1 MFISFD
7 KTLAS
12 EHGPDTAESI
22 GNLLS
27 YPVNRGFSSLVA
39 VKTLGHKSDPFFSI
53 KIVSIC
59 TRICCI
65 IATILL
71 APIILLMALAGII
84 AYNYSTSYQ
93 QTKAL
98 FSDWLRNSV
107 KTFEM
112 FQEQTKPIIT
122 LQKRLKGYLI
132 RKPLLNRALFS
143 EYKTVCEKINSG
155 LLDNID
161 CINRDEQ
168 LSYIAKELP
177 SLIFK
182 KVGAQQAKQRI
193 QQNIALNA
201 CLANAAVKN
210 IQVLPANAYKDFLV
224 EQKAF
229 GQGPLDTL
237 ITYQVRPQSFNDIV
251 KDLVKLF
258 QTYYFPELFYEP
270 KHLLRDLPYNHL
282 LLNFQQPSFKACG
295 AAKFSSILKK
305 SDPRTNPRL
314 YLTGISEIRKQPTP
328 NLVEKLIFLFPQHED
343 LICEEAV
350 KYRIPIPTKEV
361 VALLQEQGNLAQ
373 IRVTGNIDDSIR
385 YLTQEHSGFNNF
397 IGTWPTSGIYFAPQK
412 EELVDWLEDLNKN
425 PSLTSRPRKF
435 FRKGF
440 LYSLTGGAIKNWDYT
455 LLVQKMVGLICS
467 DLRKAIEAHHTMMSP
482 FVNSFGSL
490 LESRAPVLSKKD
502 ILASAVKFVKARFAT
517 YVDERINFEQ
527 QGKPL
532 PYDPRDDFA
541 SLEEIQN
548 PEFVNG
554 FSLEFTE
561 EFLWKML
568 DIFMKTEWIERYDR
582 MEDFDNGEFFRI
594 IL

>member
-1 MFISFD
+1 MFVSFD
-7 KTLAS
+7 KTLAN
-12 EHGPDTAESI
+12 EYGPDTAESL

-27 YPVNRGFSSLVA
+27 YPVNRGFGSLVA
-39 VKTLGHKSDPFFSI
+39 VKTLGHKSLPLFSI
-53 KIVSIC
+53 KVVSIC
-59 TRICCI
+59 KQICCI

-84 AYNYSTSYQ
+84 AYNCSTSYQ

-98 FSDWLRNSV
+98 FSKWLCNSMN
-107 KTFEM
+107 TLET
-112 FQEQTKPIIT
+112 FQEKTKPIIT

-201 CLANAAVKN
+201 CLTNAAVRH
-210 IQVLPANAYKDFLV
+210 IQILPASAYQDFLV

-237 ITYQVRPQSFNDIV
+237 ITYQVRPQSFDAIV
-251 KDLVKLF
+251 KDLFKLF
-258 QTYYFPELFYEP
+258 QTHYFPELFYKP
-270 KHLLRDLPYNHL
+270 KHFRDLPYNHF
-282 LLNFQQPSFKACG
+282 LLNFQQPRS
-295 AAKFSSILKK
+295 
-305 SDPRTNPRL
+305 SDPKTNPRL

-328 NLVEKLIFLFPQHED
+328 NLVEKLISLFPQHGD

-350 KYRIPIPTKEV
+350 KYRIPIPSKEV
-361 VALLQEQGNLAQ
+361 VDVLQKQGNLAQ
-373 IRVTGNIDDSIR
+373 IRVTGNIDDSIS
-385 YLTQEHSGFNNF
+385 YLTQEHSSFNNF
-397 IGTWPTSGIYFAPQK
+397 IGTWPISGIYFASQK
-412 EELVDWLEDLNKN
+412 EQLVDWLEDLNKN

-440 LYSLTGGAIKNWDYT
+440 LYSLTCSVARDIDYT
-455 LLVQKMVGLICS
+455 FLVQEMVEHICS

-490 LESRAPVLSKKD
+490 LDSRAPVLSKKD

-527 QGKPL
+527 QGKIL
-532 PYDPRDDFA
+532 PADPRDDFA

-561 EFLWKML
+561 EFLWKLL

-594 IL
+594 FL

>member
-1 MFISFD
+1 MFVSFD
-7 KTLAS
+7 KTLAN
-12 EHGPDTAESI
+12 EYGPDTAESL

-27 YPVNRGFSSLVA
+27 YPVNRGFGSLVA
-39 VKTLGHKSDPFFSI
+39 VKTVGHKSLPLFST
-53 KIVSIC
+53 KVVSIC
-59 TRICCI
+59 TQICCI

-84 AYNYSTSYQ
+84 AYNCSTSYQ

-98 FSDWLRNSV
+98 FSKWLCNSMN
-107 KTFEM
+107 TLET
-112 FQEQTKPIIT
+112 FQEKTKPIIT
-122 LQKRLKGYLI
+122 LQKHLKGFLI

-143 EYKTVCEKINSG
+143 QYKTVCEKINSG

-161 CINRDEQ
+161 CINRDGEI
-168 LSYIAKELP
+168 SYIAKELP
-177 SLIFK
+177 FLIFK
-182 KVGAQQAKQRI
+182 KVGAQQAKQHI
-193 QQNIALNA
+193 QKNVALNA
-201 CLANAAVKN
+201 CLTNAAVRH
-210 IQVLPANAYKDFLV
+210 IQILPASAYQDFLV

-251 KDLVKLF
+251 KDLLKLF

-282 LLNFQQPSFKACG
+282 LLNFQQPS
-295 AAKFSSILKK
+295 L

-328 NLVEKLIFLFPQHED
+328 NLVEKLISLFPQHGD

-350 KYRIPIPTKEV
+350 KYRIPIPSV
-361 VALLQEQGNLAQ
+361 VDALQKQREGNLAQ

-455 LLVQKMVGLICS
+455 FLVQEMVEHICS

-490 LESRAPVLSKKD
+490 LDSRAPVLSKKD

-527 QGKPL
+527 QGKTL
-532 PYDPRDDFA
+532 PDDPRDDFA

-561 EFLWKML
+561 EFLWKLL

>member
-1 MFISFD
+1 MFVSFD
-7 KTLAS
+7 KTLAN
-12 EHGPDTAESI
+12 EYGPDTAESL

-27 YPVNRGFSSLVA
+27 YPVNRGFGSLVA
-39 VKTLGHKSDPFFSI
+39 VKTLGHKSLPLFSI
-53 KIVSIC
+53 KVVSIC
-59 TRICCI
+59 KQICCI

-84 AYNYSTSYQ
+84 AYNCSTSYQ

-98 FSDWLRNSV
+98 FSKWLCNSMN
-107 KTFEM
+107 TLET
-112 FQEQTKPIIT
+112 FQEKTKPIIT

-201 CLANAAVKN
+201 CLTNAAVRH
-210 IQVLPANAYKDFLV
+210 IQILPASAYQDFLV

-237 ITYQVRPQSFNDIV
+237 ITYQVRPQSFDAIV
-251 KDLVKLF
+251 KDLFKLF
-258 QTYYFPELFYEP
+258 QTHYFPELFYKP
-270 KHLLRDLPYNHL
+270 KHFRDLPYNHF
-282 LLNFQQPSFKACG
+282 LLNFQQPRS
-295 AAKFSSILKK
+295 
-305 SDPRTNPRL
+305 SDPKTNPRL

-328 NLVEKLIFLFPQHED
+328 NLVEKLISLFPQHGD

-350 KYRIPIPTKEV
+350 KYRIPIPSKEV
-361 VALLQEQGNLAQ
+361 VDVLQKQGNLAQ
-373 IRVTGNIDDSIR
+373 IRVTGNIDDSIS
-385 YLTQEHSGFNNF
+385 YLTQEHSSFNNF
-397 IGTWPTSGIYFAPQK
+397 IGTWPISGIYFASQK
-412 EELVDWLEDLNKN
+412 EQLVDWLEDLNKN

-440 LYSLTGGAIKNWDYT
+440 LYSLTCSVARDIDYT
-455 LLVQKMVGLICS
+455 FLVQEMVEHICS

-490 LESRAPVLSKKD
+490 LDSRAPVLSKKD

-517 YVDERINFEQ
+517 YVDERSNFEQ
-527 QGKPL
+527 QGKIL
-532 PYDPRDDFA
+532 PADPRDDFA

-561 EFLWKML
+561 EFLWKLL

-594 IL
+594 FL

>member
-7 KTLAS
+7 KTLAN
-12 EHGPDTAESI
+12 EYGPDTAESL

-27 YPVNRGFSSLVA
+27 YPVNRGFGSLVA
-39 VKTLGHKSDPFFSI
+39 VKTLGHKSLPLFSI
-53 KIVSIC
+53 KVVSIC
-59 TRICCI
+59 KQICCI

-84 AYNYSTSYQ
+84 AYNCSTSYQ

-98 FSDWLRNSV
+98 FSKWLCNSMN
-107 KTFEM
+107 TLET
-112 FQEQTKPIIT
+112 FQEKTKPIIT
-122 LQKRLKGYLI
+122 LQKHLKGFLI

-143 EYKTVCEKINSG
+143 KYKTVCEKINSG

-161 CINRDEQ
+161 CINRDGQ
-168 LSYIAKELP
+168 ISYIAKELP
-177 SLIFK
+177 FLTFK
-182 KVGAQQAKQRI
+182 KVGAQQAKQHI
-193 QQNIALNA
+193 QKNVALNA
-201 CLANAAVKN
+201 CLTNAAVRH
-210 IQVLPANAYKDFLV
+210 IQILPASSYQDFLV

-237 ITYQVRPQSFNDIV
+237 ITYQVRPQSFDAIV
-251 KDLVKLF
+251 KDLFKLF
-258 QTYYFPELFYEP
+258 QTHYFPELFYKP
-270 KHLLRDLPYNHL
+270 KHFRDLPYNHF
-282 LLNFQQPSFKACG
+282 LLNFQQPRS
-295 AAKFSSILKK
+295 
-305 SDPRTNPRL
+305 SDPKTNPRL

-328 NLVEKLIFLFPQHED
+328 NLVEKLISLFPQHGD

-350 KYRIPIPTKEV
+350 KYRIPIPSFV
-361 VALLQEQGNLAQ
+361 DVLQKQREGNLAQ
-373 IRVTGNIDDSIR
+373 IRVTGNIDDSIS
-385 YLTQEHSGFNNF
+385 YLTQEHSSFNNF
-397 IGTWPTSGIYFAPQK
+397 IGTWPISGIYFASQK
-412 EELVDWLEDLNKN
+412 EQLVDWLEELDKN

-440 LYSLTGGAIKNWDYT
+440 LYSLTCSVARDIDYT
-455 LLVQKMVGLICS
+455 FLVQEMVEHICS

-490 LESRAPVLSKKD
+490 LDSRAPVLSKKD

-527 QGKPL
+527 QGKIL
-532 PYDPRDDFA
+532 PADPRDDFA

-561 EFLWKML
+561 EFLWKLL

-594 IL
+594 FL

>member
-7 KTLAS
+7 KTLAN
-12 EHGPDTAESI
+12 EYGPDTAESL

-27 YPVNRGFSSLVA
+27 YPVNRGFGSLVA
-39 VKTLGHKSDPFFSI
+39 VKTLGHKSLPLFSI
-53 KIVSIC
+53 KVVSIC
-59 TRICCI
+59 KQICCI

-84 AYNYSTSYQ
+84 AYNCSTSYQ

-98 FSDWLRNSV
+98 FSKWLCNSMN
-107 KTFEM
+107 TLET
-112 FQEQTKPIIT
+112 FQEKTKPIIT
-122 LQKRLKGYLI
+122 LQKHLKGFLI

-143 EYKTVCEKINSG
+143 KYKTVCEKINSG

-161 CINRDEQ
+161 CINRDGQ
-168 LSYIAKELP
+168 IFYIAKELP
-177 SLIFK
+177 FLIFK
-182 KVGAQQAKQRI
+182 KVGAQQAKQHI
-193 QQNIALNA
+193 QKNVALNA
-201 CLANAAVKN
+201 CLTNAAVRH
-210 IQVLPANAYKDFLV
+210 IQILPASAYQDFLV

-237 ITYQVRPQSFNDIV
+237 ITYQVRPQSFDAIV
-251 KDLVKLF
+251 KDLFKLF
-258 QTYYFPELFYEP
+258 QTHYFPELFYKP
-270 KHLLRDLPYNHL
+270 KHFRDLPYNHF
-282 LLNFQQPSFKACG
+282 LLNFQQPRS
-295 AAKFSSILKK
+295 
-305 SDPRTNPRL
+305 SDPKTNPRL

-328 NLVEKLIFLFPQHED
+328 NLVEKLISLFPQHGD

-350 KYRIPIPTKEV
+350 KYRIPIPSFV
-361 VALLQEQGNLAQ
+361 DVLQKQREGNLAQ
-373 IRVTGNIDDSIR
+373 IRVTGNIDDSIS
-385 YLTQEHSGFNNF
+385 YLTQEHSSFNNF
-397 IGTWPTSGIYFAPQK
+397 IGTWPISGIYFASQK
-412 EELVDWLEDLNKN
+412 EQLVDWLEELDKN

-440 LYSLTGGAIKNWDYT
+440 LYSLTCSVARDIDYT
-455 LLVQKMVGLICS
+455 FLVQEMVEHICS

-490 LESRAPVLSKKD
+490 LDSRAPVLSKKD

-527 QGKPL
+527 QGKIL
-532 PYDPRDDFA
+532 PADPRDDFA

-561 EFLWKML
+561 EFLWKLL

-594 IL
+594 FL

>member
-7 KTLAS
+7 KTLAN
-12 EHGPDTAESI
+12 EYGPDTAESL

-27 YPVNRGFSSLVA
+27 YPVNRGFGSLVA
-39 VKTLGHKSDPFFSI
+39 VKTLGHKSLPLFSI
-53 KIVSIC
+53 KVVSIC
-59 TRICCI
+59 KQICCI

-84 AYNYSTSYQ
+84 AYNCSTSYQ

-98 FSDWLRNSV
+98 FSKWLCNSMN
-107 KTFEM
+107 TLET
-112 FQEQTKPIIT
+112 FQEKTKPIIT
-122 LQKRLKGYLI
+122 LQKHLKGFLI

-143 EYKTVCEKINSG
+143 KYKTVCEKINSG

-161 CINRDEQ
+161 CINRDGQ
-168 LSYIAKELP
+168 ISYIAKELP
-177 SLIFK
+177 FLIFK
-182 KVGAQQAKQRI
+182 KVGAQQAKQHI
-193 QQNIALNA
+193 QKNVALNA
-201 CLANAAVKN
+201 CLTNAAVRH
-210 IQVLPANAYKDFLV
+210 IQILPASAYQDFLV

-237 ITYQVRPQSFNDIV
+237 ITYQVRPQSFDAIV
-251 KDLVKLF
+251 KDLFKLF
-258 QTYYFPELFYEP
+258 QTHYFPELFYKP
-270 KHLLRDLPYNHL
+270 KHFRDLPYNHF
-282 LLNFQQPSFKACG
+282 LLNFQQPRS
-295 AAKFSSILKK
+295 
-305 SDPRTNPRL
+305 SDPKTNPRL

-328 NLVEKLIFLFPQHED
+328 NLVEKLISLFPQHGD

-350 KYRIPIPTKEV
+350 KYRIPIPSFV
-361 VALLQEQGNLAQ
+361 DVLQKQREGNLAQ
-373 IRVTGNIDDSIR
+373 IRVTGNIDDSIS
-385 YLTQEHSGFNNF
+385 YLTQEHSSFNNF
-397 IGTWPTSGIYFAPQK
+397 IGTWPISGIYFASQK
-412 EELVDWLEDLNKN
+412 EQLVDWLEELDKN

-440 LYSLTGGAIKNWDYT
+440 LYSLTCSVARDIDYT
-455 LLVQKMVGLICS
+455 FLVQEMVEHICS

-490 LESRAPVLSKKD
+490 LDSRAPVLSKKD

-527 QGKPL
+527 QGKIL
-532 PYDPRDDFA
+532 PADPRDDFA

-561 EFLWKML
+561 EFLWKLL

-594 IL
+594 FL

>member
-1 MFISFD
+1 MFVSFD
-7 KTLAS
+7 KTLAN
-12 EHGPDTAESI
+12 EYGPDTAESL

-27 YPVNRGFSSLVA
+27 YPVNRGFGSLVA

-84 AYNYSTSYQ
+84 AYNCSTSYQ

-182 KVGAQQAKQRI
+182 KVGAQQAKQHI

-210 IQVLPANAYKDFLV
+210 IQVLPSSAYKDFLV

-251 KDLVKLF
+251 KDLLKLF

-282 LLNFQQPSFKACG
+282 LLNFQQPSF
-295 AAKFSSILKK
+295 
-305 SDPRTNPRL
+305 SDSRTNPRL

-361 VALLQEQGNLAQ
+361 VALLQKQGNLAQ
-373 IRVTGNIDDSIR
+373 IRVTGNIDDSTR

-397 IGTWPTSGIYFAPQK
+397 IGTWPTSGIYFASQK

-440 LYSLTGGAIKNWDYT
+440 LYSLTCSVARDIDYT
-455 LLVQKMVGLICS
+455 FLVQEMVEHICS

-490 LESRAPVLSKKD
+490 LDSRAPVLSKKD

-527 QGKPL
+527 QGKTL
-532 PYDPRDDFA
+532 PDDPGDDFA
-541 SLEEIQN
+541 SLEEIHN
-548 PEFVNG
+548 PEFINE
-554 FSLEFTE
+554 FSKEFTE
-561 EFLWKML
+561 EFLWKLL

>member
-1 MFISFD
+1 MFVSFD
-7 KTLAS
+7 KTLAN
-12 EHGPDTAESI
+12 EYGPDTAESL

-27 YPVNRGFSSLVA
+27 YPVNRGFGSLVA
-39 VKTLGHKSDPFFSI
+39 VKTLGHKSLPLFSI
-53 KIVSIC
+53 KVVSIC
-59 TRICCI
+59 KQICCI

-84 AYNYSTSYQ
+84 AYNCSTSYQ

-98 FSDWLRNSV
+98 FSKWLCNSMN
-107 KTFEM
+107 TLET
-112 FQEQTKPIIT
+112 FQEKTKPIIT
-122 LQKRLKGYLI
+122 LQKHLKGFLI

-143 EYKTVCEKINSG
+143 KYKTVCEKINSG

-161 CINRDEQ
+161 CINRDGQ
-168 LSYIAKELP
+168 ISYIAKELP
-177 SLIFK
+177 FLIFK
-182 KVGAQQAKQRI
+182 KVGAQQAKQHI
-193 QQNIALNA
+193 QKNVALNA
-201 CLANAAVKN
+201 CLTNAAVRH
-210 IQVLPANAYKDFLV
+210 IQILPASAYQDFLV

-237 ITYQVRPQSFNDIV
+237 ITYQVRPQSFDAIV
-251 KDLVKLF
+251 KDLFKLF
-258 QTYYFPELFYEP
+258 QTHYFPELFYKP
-270 KHLLRDLPYNHL
+270 KHFRDLPYNHF
-282 LLNFQQPSFKACG
+282 LLNFQQPRS
-295 AAKFSSILKK
+295 
-305 SDPRTNPRL
+305 SDPKTNPRL

-328 NLVEKLIFLFPQHED
+328 NLVEKLISLFPQHGD

-350 KYRIPIPTKEV
+350 KYRIPIPSKEV
-361 VALLQEQGNLAQ
+361 VDVLQKQGNLAQ
-373 IRVTGNIDDSIR
+373 IRVTGNIDDSIS
-385 YLTQEHSGFNNF
+385 YLTQEHSSFNNF
-397 IGTWPTSGIYFAPQK
+397 IGTWPISGIYFASQK
-412 EELVDWLEDLNKN
+412 EQLVDWLEDLNKN

-440 LYSLTGGAIKNWDYT
+440 LYSLTCSVARDIDYT
-455 LLVQKMVGLICS
+455 FLVQEMVEHICS

-490 LESRAPVLSKKD
+490 LDSRAPVLSKKD

-527 QGKPL
+527 QGKIL
-532 PYDPRDDFA
+532 PADPRDDFA

-561 EFLWKML
+561 EFLWKLL

-594 IL
+594 FL

>member
-1 MFISFD
+1 MFVSFD
-7 KTLAS
+7 KTLAN
-12 EHGPDTAESI
+12 EYGPDTAESL

-27 YPVNRGFSSLVA
+27 YPVNRGFGSLVA
-39 VKTLGHKSDPFFSI
+39 VKTLGHKSLPLFST
-53 KIVSIC
+53 KVVSIC
-59 TRICCI
+59 TQICCI

-84 AYNYSTSYQ
+84 AYNCSTSYQ

-98 FSDWLRNSV
+98 FSKWLCNS
-107 KTFEM
+107 KNAFEA
-112 FQEQTKPIIT
+112 FQEKTKPIIT
-122 LQKRLKGYLI
+122 LQKHLKGFLI

-143 EYKTVCEKINSG
+143 QYKTVCEKINSD

-161 CINRDEQ
+161 CIHRDGKI
-168 LSYIAKELP
+168 SYIAKELP
-177 SLIFK
+177 FLIFK
-182 KVGAQQAKQRI
+182 KVGAQQAKQHI
-193 QQNIALNA
+193 QKNVALNA
-201 CLANAAVKN
+201 CLTNAAVRH
-210 IQVLPANAYKDFLV
+210 IQILPASAYQDFLV

-282 LLNFQQPSFKACG
+282 LLNFQQPS
-295 AAKFSSILKK
+295 L

-350 KYRIPIPTKEV
+350 KYRIPIPAKEV
-361 VALLQEQGNLAQ
+361 LLCCKKQGNLAQ
-373 IRVTGNIDDSIR
+373 IRVTGNIDDSTR

-397 IGTWPTSGIYFAPQK
+397 IGTWPVSGIYFASQK
-412 EELVDWLEDLNKN
+412 EQLVDWLEDLNKN

-440 LYSLTGGAIKNWDYT
+440 LYSLTGSTLRDLDYKFFVKK
-455 LLVQKMVGLICS
+455 LVEHICS
-467 DLRKAIEAHHTMMSP
+467 NLREAIETHHTTMSA

-490 LESRAPVLSKKD
+490 LESRSPVLSKKT
-502 ILASAVKFVKARFAT
+502 ILASAVAFVQRRFAT
-517 YVDERINFEQ
+517 YVAERTDFEQ
-527 QGKPL
+527 QGKTL
-532 PYDPRDDFA
+532 SNDPRDDFA
-541 SLEEIQN
+541 SLEEIHN
-548 PEFVNG
+548 PEFINE
-554 FSLEFTE
+554 FSKEFTE

-568 DIFMKTEWIERYDR
+568 DIFMMTEWIAGYDR

-594 IL
+594 FL

>member
-1 MFISFD
+1 MFVSFD
-7 KTLAS
+7 KTLAN
-12 EHGPDTAESI
+12 EYGPDTAESL

-27 YPVNRGFSSLVA
+27 YPVNRGFGSLVA
-39 VKTLGHKSDPFFSI
+39 VKTLGHKSFPLFST
-53 KIVSIC
+53 KVVSIC
-59 TRICCI
+59 TQICCI

-84 AYNYSTSYQ
+84 AYNCSTSYQ

-98 FSDWLRNSV
+98 FSKWLCNSMN
-107 KTFEM
+107 TLET
-112 FQEQTKPIIT
+112 FQEKTKPIIT
-122 LQKRLKGYLI
+122 LQKHLKGFLI

-143 EYKTVCEKINSG
+143 KYKTVCEKINSG

-161 CINRDEQ
+161 CINRDGQ
-168 LSYIAKELP
+168 ISYIAKELP
-177 SLIFK
+177 FLIFK
-182 KVGAQQAKQRI
+182 KVGAQQAKQHI
-193 QQNIALNA
+193 QKNVALNA
-201 CLANAAVKN
+201 CLTNAAVRH
-210 IQVLPANAYKDFLV
+210 IQILPASAYQDFLI

-237 ITYQVRPQSFNDIV
+237 ITYQVRPQSFDAIV
-251 KDLVKLF
+251 KDLFKLF
-258 QTYYFPELFYEP
+258 QTHYFPELFYKP
-270 KHLLRDLPYNHL
+270 KHFRDLPYNHF
-282 LLNFQQPSFKACG
+282 LLNFQQPR
-295 AAKFSSILKK
+295 SSNPK
-305 SDPRTNPRL
+305 TNPRL

-328 NLVEKLIFLFPQHED
+328 NLVEKLISLFPQHGD

-350 KYRIPIPTKEV
+350 KYRIPIPSKEV
-361 VALLQEQGNLAQ
+361 VDVLQKQGNLAQ
-373 IRVTGNIDDSIR
+373 IRVTGNIDDSTR
-385 YLTQEHSGFNNF
+385 YLTQERSGFNNF
-397 IGTWPTSGIYFAPQK
+397 IGTWPISGIYFASQK
-412 EELVDWLEDLNKN
+412 EQLVDWLEDLNKN
-425 PSLTSRPRKF
+425 PSLTSCPRKF

-440 LYSLTGGAIKNWDYT
+440 LYSLTCSVARDIDYT
-455 LLVQKMVGLICS
+455 FLVQEMVEHICS

-490 LESRAPVLSKKD
+490 LDSRAPVLSKKD

-527 QGKPL
+527 QGKTL
-532 PYDPRDDFA
+532 PDDPRDDFA

-561 EFLWKML
+561 EFLWKLL

>member
-98 FSDWLRNSV
+98 FSGWLRNSV

-112 FQEQTKPIIT
+112 FQEQTKPIIN

-201 CLANAAVKN
+201 CLTNAAVRH
-210 IQVLPANAYKDFLV
+210 IQILPASAYQDFLV

-237 ITYQVRPQSFNDIV
+237 ITYQVRPQSFDAIV
-251 KDLVKLF
+251 KDLFKLF
-258 QTYYFPELFYEP
+258 QTHYFPELFYKP
-270 KHLLRDLPYNHL
+270 KHFRDLPYNHF
-282 LLNFQQPSFKACG
+282 LLNFQQPRS
-295 AAKFSSILKK
+295 
-305 SDPRTNPRL
+305 SDPKTNPRL

-328 NLVEKLIFLFPQHED
+328 NLVEKLISLFPQHGD

-350 KYRIPIPTKEV
+350 KYRIPIPSKEV
-361 VALLQEQGNLAQ
+361 VDVLQKQGNLAQ
-373 IRVTGNIDDSIR
+373 IRVTGNIDDSIS
-385 YLTQEHSGFNNF
+385 YLTQEHSSFNNF
-397 IGTWPTSGIYFAPQK
+397 IGTWPISGIYFASQK
-412 EELVDWLEDLNKN
+412 EQLVDWLEDLNKN

-440 LYSLTGGAIKNWDYT
+440 LYSVTCSVARDIDYT
-455 LLVQKMVGLICS
+455 FLVQEMVEHICS

-490 LESRAPVLSKKD
+490 LDSRAPVLSKKD

-527 QGKPL
+527 QGKIL
-532 PYDPRDDFA
+532 PADPRDDFA

-561 EFLWKML
+561 EFLWKLL

-594 IL
+594 FL

>member
-7 KTLAS
+7 KTLAN
-12 EHGPDTAESI
+12 EYGPDTAESL

-27 YPVNRGFSSLVA
+27 YPVNRGFGSLVA
-39 VKTLGHKSDPFFSI
+39 VKTLGHKSLPLFSI
-53 KIVSIC
+53 KVVSIC
-59 TRICCI
+59 KQICCI

-84 AYNYSTSYQ
+84 AYNCSTSYQ

-98 FSDWLRNSV
+98 FSKWLCNSMN
-107 KTFEM
+107 TLET
-112 FQEQTKPIIT
+112 FQEKTKPIIT
-122 LQKRLKGYLI
+122 LQKHLKGFLI

-143 EYKTVCEKINSG
+143 KYKTVCEKINSG

-161 CINRDEQ
+161 CINRDGQ
-168 LSYIAKELP
+168 ISYIAKELP
-177 SLIFK
+177 FLIFK
-182 KVGAQQAKQRI
+182 KVGAQQAKQHI
-193 QQNIALNA
+193 QKNVALNA
-201 CLANAAVKN
+201 CLTNAAVRH
-210 IQVLPANAYKDFLV
+210 IQILPASAYQDFLV

-237 ITYQVRPQSFNDIV
+237 ITYQVRPQSFDAIV
-251 KDLVKLF
+251 KDLFKLF
-258 QTYYFPELFYEP
+258 QTHYFPELFYKP
-270 KHLLRDLPYNHL
+270 KHFRDLPYNHF
-282 LLNFQQPSFKACG
+282 LLNFQQPRS
-295 AAKFSSILKK
+295 
-305 SDPRTNPRL
+305 SDPKTNPRL

-328 NLVEKLIFLFPQHED
+328 NLVEKLISLFPQHGD

-350 KYRIPIPTKEV
+350 KYRIPIPSFV
-361 VALLQEQGNLAQ
+361 DVLQKQREGNLAQ
-373 IRVTGNIDDSIR
+373 IRVTGNIDDSIS
-385 YLTQEHSGFNNF
+385 YLTQEHSSFNNF
-397 IGTWPTSGIYFAPQK
+397 IGTWPISGIYFASQK
-412 EELVDWLEDLNKN
+412 EQLVDWLEDLNKN

-440 LYSLTGGAIKNWDYT
+440 LYSLTCSVARDIDYT
-455 LLVQKMVGLICS
+455 FLVQEMVEHICS

-490 LESRAPVLSKKD
+490 LDSRAPVLSKKD

-527 QGKPL
+527 QGKIL
-532 PYDPRDDFA
+532 PADPRDDFA

-561 EFLWKML
+561 EFLWKLL

-594 IL
+594 FL

>member
-98 FSDWLRNSV
+98 FSGWLRNSV

-201 CLANAAVKN
+201 CLTNAAVRH
-210 IQVLPANAYKDFLV
+210 IQILPASAYQDFLV

-237 ITYQVRPQSFNDIV
+237 ITYQVRPQSFDAIV
-251 KDLVKLF
+251 KDLFKLF
-258 QTYYFPELFYEP
+258 QTHYFPELFYKP
-270 KHLLRDLPYNHL
+270 KHFRDLPYNHF
-282 LLNFQQPSFKACG
+282 LLNFQQPRS
-295 AAKFSSILKK
+295 
-305 SDPRTNPRL
+305 SDPKTNPRL

-328 NLVEKLIFLFPQHED
+328 NLVEKLISLFPQHGD

-350 KYRIPIPTKEV
+350 KYRIPIPSKEV
-361 VALLQEQGNLAQ
+361 VDVLQKQGNLAQ
-373 IRVTGNIDDSIR
+373 IRVTGNIDDSIS
-385 YLTQEHSGFNNF
+385 YLTQEHSSFNNF
-397 IGTWPTSGIYFAPQK
+397 IGTWPISGIYFASQK
-412 EELVDWLEDLNKN
+412 EQLVDWLEDLNKN

-440 LYSLTGGAIKNWDYT
+440 LYSLTCSVARDIDYT
-455 LLVQKMVGLICS
+455 FLVQEMVEHICS

-490 LESRAPVLSKKD
+490 LDSRAPVLSKKD

-527 QGKPL
+527 QGKIL
-532 PYDPRDDFA
+532 PADPRDDFA

-561 EFLWKML
+561 EFLWKLL

-594 IL
+594 FL

>member
-1 MFISFD
+1 MFVSFD
-7 KTLAS
+7 KTLAN
-12 EHGPDTAESI
+12 EYGPDTAESL

-27 YPVNRGFSSLVA
+27 YPVNRGFGSLVA
-39 VKTLGHKSDPFFSI
+39 VKTLGHKSFPLFSI
-53 KIVSIC
+53 KVASIC
-59 TRICCI
+59 TQICCI

-84 AYNYSTSYQ
+84 AYNCSTSYQ

-98 FSDWLRNSV
+98 FSKWLCNSMN
-107 KTFEM
+107 TLET
-112 FQEQTKPIIT
+112 FQEKTKPIIT

-182 KVGAQQAKQRI
+182 KVGAQQAKQHI
-193 QQNIALNA
+193 QKNVALNA
-201 CLANAAVKN
+201 CLTNAAVRH
-210 IQVLPANAYKDFLV
+210 IQILPASAYQDFLV

-251 KDLVKLF
+251 KDLLKLF

-270 KHLLRDLPYNHL
+270 KHFRDLPYNHF
-282 LLNFQQPSFKACG
+282 LLNFQQPRS
-295 AAKFSSILKK
+295 
-305 SDPRTNPRL
+305 SDPKTNPRL
-314 YLTGISEIRKQPTP
+314 YLTDISEIRKQPTP
-328 NLVEKLIFLFPQHED
+328 NLVEKLISLFPQHGD

-373 IRVTGNIDDSIR
+373 IRVTGNIDDSTR
-385 YLTQEHSGFNNF
+385 YLTQERSGFNNF
-397 IGTWPTSGIYFAPQK
+397 IGTWPISGIYFASQK
-412 EELVDWLEDLNKN
+412 EQLVDWLEDLNKN

-455 LLVQKMVGLICS
+455 FLVQEMVEHICS

-527 QGKPL
+527 QGKTL
-532 PYDPRDDFA
+532 PDDPRDDFA

>member
-7 KTLAS
+7 KTLAN
-12 EHGPDTAESI
+12 EYGPDTAESL

-27 YPVNRGFSSLVA
+27 YPVNRGFGSLVA
-39 VKTLGHKSDPFFSI
+39 VKTLGHKSLPLFSI
-53 KIVSIC
+53 KVVSIC
-59 TRICCI
+59 KQICCI

-84 AYNYSTSYQ
+84 AYNCSTSYQ

-98 FSDWLRNSV
+98 FSKWLCNSMN
-107 KTFEM
+107 TLET
-112 FQEQTKPIIT
+112 FQEKTKPIIT
-122 LQKRLKGYLI
+122 LQKHLKGFLI

-143 EYKTVCEKINSG
+143 KYKTVCEKINSG

-161 CINRDEQ
+161 CINRDGQ
-168 LSYIAKELP
+168 ISYIAKELP
-177 SLIFK
+177 FLIFK
-182 KVGAQQAKQRI
+182 KVGAQQAKQHI
-193 QQNIALNA
+193 QKNVALNA
-201 CLANAAVKN
+201 CLTNAAVRH
-210 IQVLPANAYKDFLV
+210 IQILPASAYQDFLV

-237 ITYQVRPQSFNDIV
+237 ITYQVRPQSFDAIV
-251 KDLVKLF
+251 KDLFKLF
-258 QTYYFPELFYEP
+258 QTHYFPELFYKP
-270 KHLLRDLPYNHL
+270 KHFRDLPYNHF
-282 LLNFQQPSFKACG
+282 LLNFQQPRS
-295 AAKFSSILKK
+295 
-305 SDPRTNPRL
+305 SDPKTNPRL

-328 NLVEKLIFLFPQHED
+328 NLVEKLISLFPQHGD

-350 KYRIPIPTKEV
+350 KYRIPIPSFV
-361 VALLQEQGNLAQ
+361 DVLQKQREGNLAQ
-373 IRVTGNIDDSIR
+373 IRVTGNIDDSIS
-385 YLTQEHSGFNNF
+385 YLTQEHSSFNNF
-397 IGTWPTSGIYFAPQK
+397 IGTWPISGIYFASQQ
-412 EELVDWLEDLNKN
+412 EQLVDWLEELDKN

-440 LYSLTGGAIKNWDYT
+440 LYSLTCSVARDIDYT
-455 LLVQKMVGLICS
+455 FLVQEMVEHICS

-490 LESRAPVLSKKD
+490 LDSRAPVLSKKD

-527 QGKPL
+527 QGKIL
-532 PYDPRDDFA
+532 PADPRDDFA

-561 EFLWKML
+561 EFLWKLL

-594 IL
+594 FL

>member
-98 FSDWLRNSV
+98 FSGWLRNSV

-201 CLANAAVKN
+201 CLTNAAVRH
-210 IQVLPANAYKDFLV
+210 IQILPASAYQDFLV

-237 ITYQVRPQSFNDIV
+237 ITYQVRPQSFDAIV
-251 KDLVKLF
+251 KDLFKLF
-258 QTYYFPELFYEP
+258 QTHYFPELFYKP
-270 KHLLRDLPYNHL
+270 KHFRDLPYNHF
-282 LLNFQQPSFKACG
+282 LLNFQQPRS
-295 AAKFSSILKK
+295 
-305 SDPRTNPRL
+305 SDPKTNPRL

-328 NLVEKLIFLFPQHED
+328 NLVEKLISLFPQHGD

-350 KYRIPIPTKEV
+350 KYRIPIPSKEV
-361 VALLQEQGNLAQ
+361 VDVLQKQGNLAQ
-373 IRVTGNIDDSIR
+373 IRVTGNIDDSIS
-385 YLTQEHSGFNNF
+385 YLTQEHSSFNNF
-397 IGTWPTSGIYFAPQK
+397 IGTWPISGIYFASQK
-412 EELVDWLEDLNKN
+412 EQLVDWLEELDKN

-440 LYSLTGGAIKNWDYT
+440 LYSLTCSVARDIDYT
-455 LLVQKMVGLICS
+455 FLVQEMVEHICS

-490 LESRAPVLSKKD
+490 LDSRAPVLSKKD

-527 QGKPL
+527 QGKIL
-532 PYDPRDDFA
+532 PADPRDDFA

-561 EFLWKML
+561 EFLWKLL

-594 IL
+594 FL

>member
-1 MFISFD
+1 MFVSFD
-7 KTLAS
+7 KTLAN
-12 EHGPDTAESI
+12 EYGPDTAESL

-27 YPVNRGFSSLVA
+27 YPVNRGFGSLVT
-39 VKTLGHKSDPFFSI
+39 VKTLGHKSLPLFSI
-53 KIVSIC
+53 KVVSIC
-59 TRICCI
+59 KQICCI

-84 AYNYSTSYQ
+84 AYNCSTSYQ

-98 FSDWLRNSV
+98 FSKWLCNS
-107 KTFEM
+107 KNAFET
-112 FQEQTKPIIT
+112 FQEKTKSIIT
-122 LQKRLKGYLI
+122 LQKHLKGFLI

-143 EYKTVCEKINSG
+143 QYKTVCEKINSG

-161 CINRDEQ
+161 CINRDGEI
-168 LSYIAKELP
+168 SYIAKELP
-177 SLIFK
+177 FLIFK
-182 KVGAQQAKQRI
+182 KVGAQQAKQHI
-193 QQNIALNA
+193 QKNVALNA
-201 CLANAAVKN
+201 CLTNAAVRH
-210 IQVLPANAYKDFLV
+210 IQILPASAYQDFLI

-237 ITYQVRPQSFNDIV
+237 ITYQVRPQSFDAIV
-251 KDLVKLF
+251 KDLLKLF

-270 KHLLRDLPYNHL
+270 KHFRDLPYNHF
-282 LLNFQQPSFKACG
+282 LLNFQQPRS
-295 AAKFSSILKK
+295 
-305 SDPRTNPRL
+305 SDPKTNPRL

-328 NLVEKLIFLFPQHED
+328 NLVEKLISLFPQHGD

-350 KYRIPIPTKEV
+350 KYRIPIPAKED
-361 VALLQEQGNLAQ
+361 VALLQKQGNLAQ
-373 IRVTGNIDDSIR
+373 IRVTGNIDDSTR
-385 YLTQEHSGFNNF
+385 YLTQERSGFNNF
-397 IGTWPTSGIYFAPQK
+397 IGTWPISGIYFASQK
-412 EELVDWLEDLNKN
+412 EQLVDWLEDLNKN
-425 PSLTSRPRKF
+425 PSLTSCPRKF

-440 LYSLTGGAIKNWDYT
+440 LYSLTCSVARDIDYT
-455 LLVQKMVGLICS
+455 FLVQEMVEHICS

-490 LESRAPVLSKKD
+490 LDSRAPVLSKKD

-527 QGKPL
+527 QGKTL
-532 PYDPRDDFA
+532 PDDPRDDFA

-561 EFLWKML
+561 EFLWKLL

>member
-1 MFISFD
+1 MFVSFD
-7 KTLAS
+7 KTLAN
-12 EHGPDTAESI
+12 EYGPDTAESL

-27 YPVNRGFSSLVA
+27 YPVNRGFGSLVA
-39 VKTLGHKSDPFFSI
+39 VKTVGHKSLPLFST
-53 KIVSIC
+53 KVVSIC
-59 TRICCI
+59 TQICCI

-84 AYNYSTSYQ
+84 AYNCSTSYQ

-98 FSDWLRNSV
+98 FSKWLCNSMN
-107 KTFEM
+107 TLET
-112 FQEQTKPIIT
+112 FQEKTKPIIT
-122 LQKRLKGYLI
+122 LQKHLKGFLI

-143 EYKTVCEKINSG
+143 QYKTVCEKINSG

-161 CINRDEQ
+161 CINRDGEI
-168 LSYIAKELP
+168 SYIAKELP
-177 SLIFK
+177 FLIFK
-182 KVGAQQAKQRI
+182 KVGAQQAKQHI
-193 QQNIALNA
+193 QKNVALNA

-251 KDLVKLF
+251 KDLLKLF

-282 LLNFQQPSFKACG
+282 LLNFQQPS
-295 AAKFSSILKK
+295 L

-328 NLVEKLIFLFPQHED
+328 NLVEKLISLFPQHGD

-373 IRVTGNIDDSIR
+373 IRVTGNIDDSTR
-385 YLTQEHSGFNNF
+385 YLTQERSGFNNF
-397 IGTWPTSGIYFAPQK
+397 IGTWPISGIYFASQK
-412 EELVDWLEDLNKN
+412 EQLVDWLEDLNKN

-455 LLVQKMVGLICS
+455 FLVQEMVEHICS

-532 PYDPRDDFA
+532 PDDPRDDFA

>member
-1 MFISFD
+1 MFVSFD
-7 KTLAS
+7 KTLAN
-12 EHGPDTAESI
+12 EYGPDTAESL

-27 YPVNRGFSSLVA
+27 YPVNRGFGSLVA
-39 VKTLGHKSDPFFSI
+39 VKTLGHKSLPLFSI
-53 KIVSIC
+53 KVVSIC
-59 TRICCI
+59 KQICCI

-84 AYNYSTSYQ
+84 AYNCSTSYQ
-93 QTKAL
+93 QTKAI
-98 FSDWLRNSV
+98 FSKWLCNSMN
-107 KTFEM
+107 TLET
-112 FQEQTKPIIT
+112 FQEKTKPIIT
-122 LQKRLKGYLI
+122 LQKHLKGFLI

-143 EYKTVCEKINSG
+143 QYKTVCEKINSG

-161 CINRDEQ
+161 CINRDGEI
-168 LSYIAKELP
+168 SYIAKELP
-177 SLIFK
+177 FLIFK
-182 KVGAQQAKQRI
+182 KVGAQQAKQHI
-193 QQNIALNA
+193 QKNVALNA
-201 CLANAAVKN
+201 CLTNAAVRH
-210 IQVLPANAYKDFLV
+210 IQILPASAYQDFLV

-237 ITYQVRPQSFNDIV
+237 ITYQVRPQSFDAIV
-251 KDLVKLF
+251 KDLFKLF
-258 QTYYFPELFYEP
+258 QTHYFPELFYKP
-270 KHLLRDLPYNHL
+270 KHFRDLPYNHF
-282 LLNFQQPSFKACG
+282 LLNFQQPRS
-295 AAKFSSILKK
+295 
-305 SDPRTNPRL
+305 SDPKTNPRL

-328 NLVEKLIFLFPQHED
+328 NLVEKLISLFPQHGD

-350 KYRIPIPTKEV
+350 KYRIPIPAKED
-361 VALLQEQGNLAQ
+361 VALLQKQGNLAQ
-373 IRVTGNIDDSIR
+373 IRVTGNIDDSTR
-385 YLTQEHSGFNNF
+385 YLTQERSGFNNF
-397 IGTWPTSGIYFAPQK
+397 IGTWPISGIYFASQK
-412 EELVDWLEDLNKN
+412 EQLVDWLEDLNKN

-440 LYSLTGGAIKNWDYT
+440 LYSLTCSVARDIDYT
-455 LLVQKMVGLICS
+455 FLVQEMVEHICS

-490 LESRAPVLSKKD
+490 LDSRAPVLSKKD
-502 ILASAVKFVKARFAT
+502 ILASTVKFVKARFAT

-527 QGKPL
+527 QGKTL
-532 PYDPRDDFA
+532 PDDPRDDFA

-561 EFLWKML
+561 EFLWKLL

>member
-1 MFISFD
+1 MFVSFD
-7 KTLAS
+7 KTLAN
-12 EHGPDTAESI
+12 EYGPDTAESL

-27 YPVNRGFSSLVA
+27 YPVNRGFGSLVA
-39 VKTLGHKSDPFFSI
+39 VKTLGHKSLPLFSI
-53 KIVSIC
+53 KVVSIC
-59 TRICCI
+59 KQICCI

-84 AYNYSTSYQ
+84 AYNCSTSYQ

-98 FSDWLRNSV
+98 FSKWLCNSMN
-107 KTFEM
+107 TLET
-112 FQEQTKPIIT
+112 FQEKTKPIIT
-122 LQKRLKGYLI
+122 LQKHLKGFLI

-143 EYKTVCEKINSG
+143 KYKTVCEKINSG

-161 CINRDEQ
+161 CINRDGQ
-168 LSYIAKELP
+168 ISYIAKELP
-177 SLIFK
+177 FLIFK
-182 KVGAQQAKQRI
+182 KVGAQQAKQHI
-193 QQNIALNA
+193 QKNVALNA
-201 CLANAAVKN
+201 CLTNAAVRH
-210 IQVLPANAYKDFLV
+210 IQILPASAYQDFLV

-237 ITYQVRPQSFNDIV
+237 ITYQVRPQSFDAIV
-251 KDLVKLF
+251 KDLFKLF
-258 QTYYFPELFYEP
+258 QTHYFPELFYKP
-270 KHLLRDLPYNHL
+270 KHFRDLPYNHF
-282 LLNFQQPSFKACG
+282 LLNFQQPRS
-295 AAKFSSILKK
+295 
-305 SDPRTNPRL
+305 SDPKTNPRL

-328 NLVEKLIFLFPQHED
+328 NLVEKLISLFPQHGD

-350 KYRIPIPTKEV
+350 KYRIPIPSFV
-361 VALLQEQGNLAQ
+361 DVLQKQREGNLAQ
-373 IRVTGNIDDSIR
+373 IRVTGNIDDSIS
-385 YLTQEHSGFNNF
+385 YLTQEHSSFNNF
-397 IGTWPTSGIYFAPQK
+397 IGTWPISGIYFASQK
-412 EELVDWLEDLNKN
+412 EQLVDWLEDLNKN

-440 LYSLTGGAIKNWDYT
+440 LYSLTCSVARDIDYT
-455 LLVQKMVGLICS
+455 FLVQEMVEHICS

-490 LESRAPVLSKKD
+490 LDSRAPVLSKKD

-527 QGKPL
+527 QGKIL
-532 PYDPRDDFA
+532 PADPRDDFA

-561 EFLWKML
+561 EFLWKLL

-594 IL
+594 FL

>member
-98 FSDWLRNSV
+98 FSGWLRNSV

-201 CLANAAVKN
+201 CLTNAAVRH
-210 IQVLPANAYKDFLV
+210 IQILPASAYQDFLV

-237 ITYQVRPQSFNDIV
+237 ITYQVRPQSFDAIV
-251 KDLVKLF
+251 KDLFKLF
-258 QTYYFPELFYEP
+258 QTHYFPELFYKP
-270 KHLLRDLPYNHL
+270 KHFRDLPYNHF
-282 LLNFQQPSFKACG
+282 LLNFQQPRS
-295 AAKFSSILKK
+295 
-305 SDPRTNPRL
+305 SDPKTNPRL

-328 NLVEKLIFLFPQHED
+328 NLVEKLISLFPQHGD

-350 KYRIPIPTKEV
+350 KYRIPIPSFV
-361 VALLQEQGNLAQ
+361 DVLQKQREGNLAQ
-373 IRVTGNIDDSIR
+373 IRVTGNIDDSIS
-385 YLTQEHSGFNNF
+385 YLTQEHSSFNNF
-397 IGTWPTSGIYFAPQK
+397 IGTWPISGIYFASQK
-412 EELVDWLEDLNKN
+412 EQLVDWLEDLNKN

-440 LYSLTGGAIKNWDYT
+440 LYSLTCSVARDIDYT
-455 LLVQKMVGLICS
+455 FLVQEMVEHICS

-490 LESRAPVLSKKD
+490 LDSRAPVLSKKD

-527 QGKPL
+527 QGKIL
-532 PYDPRDDFA
+532 PADPRDDFA

-561 EFLWKML
+561 EFLWKLL

-594 IL
+594 FL